1 MADFNLDGRTKVK
14 TLKENFKEN
23 FGATL
28 RVYTTMDCKELADD
42 EATLASIRAKGF
54 EGGEIV
60 VKGNMKV
67 SGFERRFAELYGI
80 GVQVANADDTEF
92 ADDNATLANAK
103 TTSSADSGKAQFT
116 TDDLARKEAEPNVE
130 ASAAELASARV
141 RVYGQ
146 AQNRTVL
153 GIIHAYMIMYPHATL
168 EDLCKA
174 FPAGPLER
182 GEKAIEVDIK
192 SEDPADKSQLQ
203 GSFIREDEL
212 ITTGDGKKVALVMM
226 WTKYHFEKIV
236 AHAKQYGILVADF
249 EKAAGGAKKGHFR
262 LEYLNGYV
270 PPVPEKKKSRLR
282 LEYLNGN
289 VPPVPEKKKS
299 RLWLWILLAALLL
312 GAILFFA
319 LPKDK
324 VVEKIVEVEKIV
336 TVVDTVYLQQ
346 LEEIEKNFN
355 AAEFALG
362 KAELSEDAKFVL
374 HDLAKMMQK
383 NPSIRLKLVGHTS
396 AEGDAALNQRLSEAR
411 AKSAVEFLVSHG
423 GIDASRLEAVG
434 KGSSE
439 LKNTANPMAPEN
451 RRTEFIV
458 IE

>member
-1 MADFNLDGRTKVK
+1 MKTDNRVAGTFVKKHNMADFTLDGRTKVK
-14 TLKENFKEN
+14 TLKANFKET

-28 RVYTTMDCKELADD
+28 RVYTTVDCKELADD

-54 EGGEIV
+54 EGGDIA

-67 SGFERRFAELYGI
+67 ASFEKRVSELYGI
-80 GVQVANADDTEF
+80 GVQVANADDTAF
-92 ADDNATLANAK
+92 ADDTATLMGAA
-103 TTSSADSGKAQFT
+103 TTSSAESGVAHT
-116 TDDLARKEAEPNVE
+116 TTEDLLKKDEYVAPNVE
-130 ASAAELASARV
+130 ATAAELASARV

-153 GIIHAYMIMYPHATL
+153 GIVHAYMIMYPHATL

-182 GEKAIEVDIK
+182 GEKAIVVDIK

-226 WTKYHFEKIV
+226 WTKYHFEKIA

-249 EKAAGGAKKGHFR
+249 EKAAGGAKRGHFR

-270 PPVPEKKKSRLR
+270 PPVPEKKKSL
-282 LEYLNGN
+282 
-289 VPPVPEKKKS
+289 
-299 RLWLWILLAALLL
+299 LWLWILLAALLL

-324 VVEKIVEVEKIV
+324 VVEKIVEVEK
-336 TVVDTVYLQQ
+336 VVEVEKIVYLDRI
-346 LEEIEKNFN
+346 EEIEKNFN
-355 AAEFALG
+355 AAQFELG
-362 KAELSEDAKFVL
+362 KAELSDEAKFVL
-374 HDLAKMMQK
+374 HDLAQLMEKH
-383 NPSIRLKLVGHTS
+383 PELKLQLVGHTS
-396 AEGDAALNQRLSEAR
+396 PEGDPVKNQILSEAR
-411 AKSAVEFLVSHG
+411 AQAAVDFLIAR
-423 GIDASRLEAVG
+423 GIATERLEAIG

-439 LKNTANPMAPEN
+439 LIDNQNLEVN

-458 IE
+458 VE